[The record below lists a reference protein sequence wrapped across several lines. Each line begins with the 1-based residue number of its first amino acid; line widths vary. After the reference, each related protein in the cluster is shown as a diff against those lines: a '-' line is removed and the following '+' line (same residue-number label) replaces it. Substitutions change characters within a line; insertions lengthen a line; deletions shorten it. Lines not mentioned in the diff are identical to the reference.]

1 MSRANP
7 VPGLINPQVAYAP
20 GLRGWTRL
28 RMGLIRRRL
37 KGWRREVRLFLG
49 KPLGLLGL
57 ASIGLFALFALG
69 QPVLMATVW
78 QDQIYDPELGYDIQI
93 FLHPAAPS
101 RTHLL
106 GTDPLGRDVLS
117 RLVYSTRTSFG
128 VGLSAALVG
137 SLLATTIGVSA
148 AYFEGKLD
156 TILMTL
162 ADAFIL
168 LPPAVVLLIVGLIFE
183 MNGLQLGVIF
193 GVFAGA
199 GSLALLVKA
208 QALSIKSKQFVEAG
222 RVAGGGG
229 WRLIRTHILP
239 NLISLLSVNMMF
251 IVTGSVLIEA
261 LMSFLH
267 RTDLRT
273 SWGMMIWL
281 ALEDNMSGFDLVDEW
296 FVIVPPA
303 LAIMLFCGGFYLIGR
318 TLDEVTNPRLRAR

>member
-1 MSRANP
+1 MGRANS
-7 VPGLINPQVAYAP
+7 VPGLLNPQLAYQP
-20 GLRGWTRL
+20 GLRGWVRL
-28 RMGLIRRRL
+28 RLGLIRRRL
-37 KGWRREVRLFLG
+37 KGWRRETRLFLS
-49 KPLGLLGL
+49 KPLGVLGL
-57 ASIGLFALFALG
+57 ASIGLFAVFALA
-69 QPVLMATVW
+69 QPLLMATLW
-78 QDQIYDPELGYDIQI
+78 KDQIYDPELGYDIRI
-93 FLHPAAPS
+93 FPHPAAPS
-101 RTHLL
+101 AKHWL

-137 SLLATTIGVSA
+137 SLIATTVGISA
-148 AYFEGKLD
+148 AYFEGKVD
-156 TILMTL
+156 TVLMTL
-162 ADAFIL
+162 ADAVIL

-183 MNGLQLGVIF
+183 MNWLQLGIIF

-222 RVAGGGG
+222 RVAGGGH

-239 NLISLLSVNMMF
+239 NLISLLSVNIMF

-261 LMSFLH
+261 LTSFLH
-267 RTDLRT
+267 RTNLRI

-281 ALEDNMSGFDLVDEW
+281 ALKDNMSGFDFLDEW

-303 LAIMLFCGGFYLIGR
+303 LAIMLFCGGFYLVGR

>member
-1 MSRANP
+1 
-7 VPGLINPQVAYAP
+7 
-20 GLRGWTRL
+20 
-28 RMGLIRRRL
+28 
-37 KGWRREVRLFLG
+37 VRLYLA
-49 KPLGLLGL
+49 KPLGVAGLVSVVLFGL
-57 ASIGLFALFALG
+57 AAIVYPL
-69 QPVLMATVW
+69 LMSTVW
-78 QDQIYDPELGYDIQI
+78 QGQVYDPELGYDIEI
-93 FLHPAAPS
+93 FPHPSPPS
-101 RTHLL
+101 GKHLL
-106 GTDPLGRDVLS
+106 GTDPMGRDVLS
-117 RLVYSTRTSFG
+117 RLVYSTRTSFV
-128 VGLSAALVG
+128 VGINAALVG
-137 SLLATTIGVSA
+137 SVLATAIGVSA
-148 AYFEGKLD
+148 AYYGGALD
-156 TILMTL
+156 TVLMTL

-168 LPPAVVLLIVGLIFE
+168 LPPAVVLLVLGLLFE
-183 MNGLQLGVIF
+183 MNAWQLGAIF

-208 QALSIKSKQFVEAG
+208 QAQSVKGKQFVEAG

-239 NLISLLSVNMMF
+239 NLLSMLSVNVMF

-267 RTDLRT
+267 RTNLRT

>member
-1 MSRANP
+1 MGRANS
-7 VPGLINPQVAYAP
+7 VPGLLNPQLAYQP
-20 GLRGWTRL
+20 GLRGWVRL
-28 RMGLIRRRL
+28 RLGLIRTRL
-37 KGWRREVRLFLG
+37 KGLRKGARLFLG

-148 AYFEGKLD
+148 AYFEGRVD

-183 MNGLQLGVIF
+183 MSWLQLGVIF
-193 GVFAGA
+193 GIF
-199 GSLALLVKA
+199 
-208 QALSIKSKQFVEAG
+208 
-222 RVAGGGG
+222 
-229 WRLIRTHILP
+229 
-239 NLISLLSVNMMF
+239 
-251 IVTGSVLIEA
+251 
-261 LMSFLH
+261 
-267 RTDLRT
+267 
-273 SWGMMIWL
+273 
-281 ALEDNMSGFDLVDEW
+281 
-296 FVIVPPA
+296 
-303 LAIMLFCGGFYLIGR
+303 
-318 TLDEVTNPRLRAR
+318 